1 MVLLDYFVVSVIT
14 SCIVLILFIAEV
26 VSFLS
31 VQREESITVRD
42 STDDTIF
49 IDFNLTVYNM
59 TCRSSDWSSSVDA

>member
-1 MVLLDYFVVSVIT
+1 MIT
-14 SCIVLILFIAEV
+14 SCIVLILFIAEA

-59 TCRSSDWSSSVDA
+59 TCRSGDFLSYFDA

>member
-1 MVLLDYFVVSVIT
+1 MIT
-14 SCIVLILFIAEV
+14 SCIVFILFIAEA

-59 TCRSSDWSSSVDA
+59 TCRSGDCLSYFDA

>member
-1 MVLLDYFVVSVIT
+1 MIT
-14 SCIVLILFIAEV
+14 SCIVLILFIAEA

-59 TCRSSDWSSSVDA
+59 TCRSADCLSYFDA